1 MTEAGTDLV
10 IPSTGEIV
18 DLSEPRAVADAVAE
32 LEALE
37 RQVRAQ
43 KDRLR
48 DLLVAESRRLGT
60 KTLRWGKREVTIKGG
75 SMTVYDAD
83 AIEAELLEAGMPAE
97 QVAEIVVEKV
107 TIEKRVDARRAKRAA
122 DVNPEYAAI
131 LERHS
136 TVVEQRHSVT
146 VT

>member
-10 IPSTGEIV
+10 IPSTGEII
-18 DLSEPRAVADAVAE
+18 DLSEPRAVADAIAE

-107 TIEKRVDARRAKRAA
+107 TIEKRVDARRAKRAGDA
-122 DVNPEYAAI
+122 NPEYAAI